1 LRASTVEIAHAEGMT
16 MNTLP
21 IRKILLALGSM
32 ALLAAC
38 DGSGGAGTGLTML
51 PSGAQTGTPSAPT
64 PTSGPFDVY
73 VREHPGGSPIDGAS
87 VTVTVAGLQYRAT
100 SNALGVATFASLPR
114 GDVVMTVEADGY
126 DTPTFPIFLGSDPLE
141 IWLKEEGWWT
151 VGRPIVLGTRTVER
165 ASDGSAMT
173 FSIDVAVIGP
183 DSQALQTLTSADF
196 TIGSVDCGWGGPRDC
211 ASDAAGNATGI
222 DGVFLWDGG
231 VNFLGLQPP
240 TARQPYVVS
249 VLAERSN
256 RVTDWDA
263 RAPALKSFF
272 SSVGGNDMVGLS
284 SAQVEN
290 GVATLTSLGPFTS
303 DGGTYAAAI
312 DALAQ
317 PAGDQPS
324 LPGDIAESIHGVAE
338 ARANIGYATD
348 ATVLLLGAPAVMD
361 EADIAAAVTLARQL
375 GVHISD
381 VGDNY
386 AYPAVRTGGF
396 VAPIDD
402 PRQLAMVFGAMDQ
415 LLAGTLP
422 FYRMEFRLEGLVP
435 GTFQPGG
442 NARVRFV
449 THVPTSLKHGDLW
462 TLVDVAIP

>member
-1 LRASTVEIAHAEGMT
+1 MT
-16 MNTLP
+16 MNIQR
-21 IRKILLALGSM
+21 IRKILLAMGSM

-38 DGSGGAGTGLTML
+38 DGSGSAGTGVATL
-51 PSGAQTGTPSAPT
+51 PNDMRASTPSAAT
-64 PTSGPFDVY
+64 AISGPFNVY
-73 VREHPGGSPIDGAS
+73 VREDPSGGPIDGAS
-87 VTVTVAGLQYRAT
+87 VTVTVAGSQYRAT
-100 SNALGVATFASLPR
+100 SNALGVAAFASLPR

-126 DTPTFPIFLGSDPLE
+126 DTPTFPIFLGFGPLDV
-141 IWLKEEGWWT
+141 WLKEEGWWT
-151 VGRPIVLGTRTVER
+151 VGRPIVLGTRTVGR
-165 ASDGSAMT
+165 ASDGSALT

-183 DSQALQTLTSADF
+183 NSQALQTLTGADF
-196 TIGSVDCGWGGPRDC
+196 TIGGVDCGWGGPRDC

-222 DGVFLWDGG
+222 DGVFAWDGG
-231 VNFLGLQPP
+231 VNFLGLQPA
-240 TARQPYVVS
+240 TAREPYIVS

-256 RVTDWDA
+256 RVTDWDT

-272 SSVGGNDMVGLS
+272 SSVGGSDLVGLS
-284 SAQVEN
+284 SAQIED

-303 DGGTYAAAI
+303 AGGTYAAAI

-317 PAGDQPS
+317 PVGDQPL
-324 LPGDIAESIHGVAE
+324 LPAAIPESIQRVAE
-338 ARANIGYATD
+338 ARANIGYAAD
-348 ATVLLLGAPAVMD
+348 ATVLILGAPVVMD
-361 EADIAAAVTLARQL
+361 EADFAAAVTLARQL

-386 AYPAVRTGGF
+386 AYLSVRTGGF

-422 FYRMEFRLEGLVP
+422 FYRMEFHLNGTP
-435 GTFQPGG
+435 GTFQSGG
-442 NARVRFV
+442 NARIRFV